1 MAKRR
6 PIPKAKIFSKD
17 IPVRTDPASVEE
29 ETIRR
34 VDRTLSTIG
43 DFIIKWDSSGLKP
56 ENMYPHVQK
65 IKRFQDALTTW
76 QKEAVKARS
85 KADDE
90 TRMKRLRD
98 FVLICRTYS

>member
-1 MAKRR
+1 
-6 PIPKAKIFSKD
+6 
-17 IPVRTDPASVEE
+17 
-29 ETIRR
+29 
-34 VDRTLSTIG
+34 
-43 DFIIKWDSSGLKP
+43 
-56 ENMYPHVQK
+56 MYPHVQK

-76 QKEAVKARS
+76 QKEALRARS